1 MEDAMEVEETYEQR
15 AMINAKKHRRVAY
28 RLTKKKGQQEQSAL
42 MQLPNEIFELIV
54 HKLSRPDDALRF
66 MASCRLAYN
75 RVRRDARF
83 WGRFYP
89 KLYFIKT
96 PVFGA
101 QHRREETSCPYAQ
114 ELFRTLASASGV
126 VIAPGKEVEA
136 INGAGSRS
144 YRYWNEACSR
154 MCWNM
159 STRCTNPK
167 HYPRTVRTPKTELP
181 ADPFDSVCKALSK
194 KNLAEYRNAAQFNY
208 DQRLRQLEHE
218 KREVEQRLE
227 VLKRSW
233 VDTAARAIEIQ
244 QKKEKFQEKKEKAL
258 PFIDLSKF
266 ETSS

>member
-1 MEDAMEVEETYEQR
+1 MEVEETYEQR
-15 AMINAKKHRRVAY
+15 AMINSKKHRRVAY

-89 KLYFIKT
+89 KLHFVKT
-96 PVFGA
+96 PWLAAPHLHVKCEKALELVKNNPREVPHWPPGMDEWEAVFEP
-101 QHRREETSCPYAQ
+101 HTYARNAYVRQ
-114 ELFRTLASASGV
+114 LNALHWGRQSHC
-126 VIAPGKEVEA
+126 
-136 INGAGSRS
+136 ND
-144 YRYWNEACSR
+144 
-154 MCWNM
+154 
-159 STRCTNPK
+159 PK
-167 HYPRTVRTPKTELP
+167 HYARTQRVPKTELP

-208 DQRLRQLEHE
+208 DQRLRQLELE